1 MDEATWAKPFDCH
14 WKSMESWV
22 GMKHVSFCSGCN
34 LLFLRV
40 FSMTDGLLNTPNMLP
55 NMVYGQAFLIV
66 TRQATVE

>member
-1 MDEATWAKPFDCH
+1 
-14 WKSMESWV
+14 MESWV

-34 LLFLRV
+34 LFFLRV